1 MLIRISWGERFQ
13 HKHVDRNRREEE
25 GEHFKKSTFTF
36 NNPKTSKAFA
46 GRLSLLGMAT
56 QERQVCFGG

>member
-1 MLIRISWGERFQ
+1 MEDG
-13 HKHVDRNRREEE
+13 REED
-25 GEHFKKSTFTF
+25 GENFIKSTFI
-36 NNPKTSKAFA
+36 NNLKTSEAFA